1 MVPDDTT
8 RSPLLIGGGHAGPP
22 GPDVRVVQG
31 RRQGALCPVTF
42 LWDVLSFRFCGIMR
56 AGAPPQSVRGLPADH
71 DYRGFFTRLS
81 RSKNRDNRDYRGFFT
96 RLSRCRWSGPA
107 S

>member
-31 RRQGALCPVTF
+31 RRPGALCPVTF
-42 LWDVLSFRFCGIMR
+42 LWDVSSFRFCE
-56 AGAPPQSVRGLPADH
+56 
-71 DYRGFFTRLS
+71 
-81 RSKNRDNRDYRGFFT
+81 
-96 RLSRCRWSGPA
+96 
-107 S
+107 